1 MEEDWG
7 LCSESFKT
15 SILSWKQT
23 RHLALYSAKCS
34 YQQALHL
41 APWEANIYTDIAITL
56 DLISSLNNDSESG
69 VNSWYYNYLLCI
81 IVMLPF
87 FWMFT
92 FLDSHPS
99 CQADI

>member
-1 MEEDWG
+1 M
-7 LCSESFKT
+7 
-15 SILSWKQT
+15 
-23 RHLALYSAKCS
+23 LALFSAKSS

-56 DLISSLNNDSESG
+56 DNISSFNDNSG
-69 VNSWYYNYLLCI
+69 PGFNSWYYIYLVSILL
-81 IVMLPF
+81 MPSYFLDAY
-87 FWMFT
+87 